1 MVRRVA
7 FRVIQW
13 VPAES
18 ITVCAPPRVRS
29 GKGRS
34 MKHASG
40 IGRLA
45 GLAVGLGIGAALAA
59 TPGVASADD
68 LDFQI
73 SIDGYDLLP
82 TAGNEASATTT
93 AGDLGIAIA
102 IGDGASATATDGNGD
117 YAVATVPAASTP
129 R

>member
-1 MVRRVA
+1 
-7 FRVIQW
+7 
-13 VPAES
+13 
-18 ITVCAPPRVRS
+18 
-29 GKGRS
+29 
-34 MKHASG
+34 MKQASG

-102 IGDGASATATDGNGD
+102 IGDGASATATPE
-117 YAVATVPAASTP
+117 ASTRSSSPLSATVICPGQWRVLRPTLNMAVPSCFGSKAWSGP
-129 R
+129 GG